1 MLDEAAKRTVELA
14 APYSPLPPAIRKDA
28 DILGITRTWTFT
40 RADRLTS
47 E

>member
-14 APYSPLPPAIRKDA
+14 APYSPLPPAIRKDT
-28 DILGITRTWTFT
+28 DILGITRIWIFT